1 MKLLLDTH
9 VLLWLLA
16 RPTKIKKAVRERLAD
31 PANDVFVSA
40 VSTWEIAIKVGIG
53 KLTLPGDASEYVLG
67 RIEQAGLLPLSIT
80 PEHTFGVASLPAHH
94 LDPFDRL
101 LIAQAQAERMT
112 IVTSD
117 RAFAKYDVDTIPA

>member
-1 MKLLLDTH
+1 VKLLLDTH
-9 VLLWLLA
+9 VLLWLFA
-16 RPTKIKKAVRERLAD
+16 HPAKIKRSVRERLAD

-40 VSTWEIAIKVGIG
+40 VSTWEIAIKVSIG
-53 KLTLPGDASEYVLG
+53 KLTLPGESREYVLE
-67 RIEQAGLLPLSIT
+67 RIERAGLLPLSIT
-80 PEHTFGVASLPAHH
+80 PEHALGVAALPAHH

-117 RAFAKYDVDTIPA
+117 RAFAKYGIDMMPA

>member
-9 VLLWLLA
+9 VLLRLFA
-16 RPTKIKKAVRERLAD
+16 RPAKIKKNVRERLAD

-40 VSTWEIAIKVGIG
+40 VSTWEIAIKVSIG
-53 KLTLPGDASEYVLG
+53 KLALPGECREYVLE

-80 PEHTFGVASLPAHH
+80 PRHTLGVAALPAHH

-101 LIAQAQAERMT
+101 LIAQAQAEGMT

-117 RAFAKYDVDTIPA
+117 RAFAKYDVETLPA